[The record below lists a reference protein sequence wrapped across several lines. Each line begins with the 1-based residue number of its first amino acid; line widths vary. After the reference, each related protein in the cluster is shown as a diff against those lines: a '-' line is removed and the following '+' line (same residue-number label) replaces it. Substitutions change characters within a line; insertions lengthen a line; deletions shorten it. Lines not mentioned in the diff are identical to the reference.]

1 MSRLMPFD
9 PLAAALIAP
18 LIAPLTAP
26 SLAMRV
32 SRDLRTGFGAVSRT
46 LAILASH
53 GWQSAGRPTET
64 IDEPCPRTAPPPFL
78 PAAAGFQ

>member
-1 MSRLMPFD
+1 MSWLMPFD
-9 PLAAALIAP
+9 PLAAP

-32 SRDLRTGFGAVSRT
+32 SNDLRTGFGAVSRM
-46 LAILASH
+46 LAIRASH
-53 GWQSAGRPTET
+53 GRQPAGRPTET
-64 IDEPCPRTAPPPFL
+64 IDEPCPRAARPPFL

>member
-1 MSRLMPFD
+1 MSWLMPFD
-9 PLAAALIAP
+9 PLAAP

-26 SLAMRV
+26 RLAMRV
-32 SRDLRTGFGAVSRT
+32 SHDLRTGFGAVSRM

-53 GWQSAGRPTET
+53 GRQPAGRPTET
-64 IDEPCPRTAPPPFL
+64 IDEPCPRAARPPFL